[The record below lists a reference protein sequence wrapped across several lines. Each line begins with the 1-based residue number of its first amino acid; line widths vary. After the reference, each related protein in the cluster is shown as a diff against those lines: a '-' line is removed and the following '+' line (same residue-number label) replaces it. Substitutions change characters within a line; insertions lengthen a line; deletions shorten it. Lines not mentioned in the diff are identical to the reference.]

1 VRYALAG
8 GVLSMGA
15 PLGLM
20 ALQRLR
26 GVTAA
31 FADDALVY
39 GYVSVSTTIAFSV
52 FGYVLGRQTERLAV
66 LSETDPL
73 TGLHNMRGLSQRLE
87 VEVARWR
94 RHRKP
99 LAVLLID
106 LDGLK
111 SINDRYG
118 HAAGDEALRRVAA
131 AVRNEAREGDVSG
144 RWGGDEFVIIAAE
157 TPAPSAI
164 ALAERVR
171 RLLSASS
178 APFPLTA
185 SIGVAS
191 LEHAD
196 GAERVDPELIMRV
209 ADGALYQA
217 KMRGRNAVALAQ
229 CADGGR

>member
-1 VRYALAG
+1 MIDVVLRLFQPSRSDMLTRNLVAMRESVSPRRTTYVVGSAAIALALVDASLAVPG
-8 GVLSMGA
+8 IARTWPTASVLLRCRPLVLARLSM
-15 PLGLM
+15 LM
-20 ALQRLR
+20 LLARAMLQ
-26 GVTAA
+26 
-31 FADDALVY
+31 
-39 GYVSVSTTIAFSV
+39 SVSPRRTTC
-52 FGYVLGRQTERLAV
+52 L
-66 LSETDPL
+66 P
-73 TGLHNMRGLSQRLE
+73 
-87 VEVARWR
+87 
-94 RHRKP
+94 
-99 LAVLLID
+99 
-106 LDGLK
+106 
-111 SINDRYG
+111 
-118 HAAGDEALRRVAA
+118 DELRRVAA